1 MKNYML
7 IIALLLSGLS
17 FGQKLK
23 VIGVNEDYFH
33 HDKVEGFHCLYDRMP
48 DYGYT
53 WIGTLKIELD
63 TIVQHT
69 IKEIYSMA
77 QDRANRLGANAFR
90 VKKDDLFSYGEEKY
104 ITFDIFHLRME
115 NRDENRDLFKG
126 KTLYLFGFLGHHQNM
141 DGYTIKLNGEKMLLT
156 ELSYYQFEPKIGDVI
171 CLEIGSSA
179 KKDKIEYKVDGKGWP
194 RYFSFQMFHGLFSAH
209 EISEYE
215 WAYGEFLIQVLEKKP
230 TGDRSLSNY

>member
-1 MKNYML
+1 MKNYIL

-23 VIGVNEDYFH
+23 VIDVNEDYFH

-63 TIVQHT
+63 TIVQH
-69 IKEIYSMA
+69 
-77 QDRANRLGANAFR
+77 
-90 VKKDDLFSYGEEKY
+90 
-104 ITFDIFHLRME
+104 
-115 NRDENRDLFKG
+115 
-126 KTLYLFGFLGHHQNM
+126 
-141 DGYTIKLNGEKMLLT
+141 TIKLNGEKMLLT

-194 RYFSFQMFHGLFSAH
+194 RYFSFQMFHGLFSVH

>member
-1 MKNYML
+1 ML

-126 KTLYLFGFLGHHQNM
+126 KT
-141 DGYTIKLNGEKMLLT
+141 EKMLLT